1 MLPRRAGILIAAGV
15 VTIGVSEALKSHPS
29 ELEETMQ
36 PRTIF
41 AAFALMFVLGVAP
54 LQTCQAQPIASA
66 TPSTLRF
73 KAASE
78 GSFEWFFLPVDA
90 AKDQGLWSKYG
101 LEPEFVPAPGTAAQ
115 LKERIDAG
123 AKVGFANTAEVT
135 LAKSNGVPVKA
146 VAGYFGVTGA
156 KIFVATGGPIKEP
169 KDLNHKKIGILAT
182 THTSYRTVLYLNKKL
197 DIQVEPVPLGA
208 LANNLAALKAG
219 HIDAFYSA
227 EGAALAL
234 VDSGDIRLL
243 IPLPDVY
250 PKPYA
255 AVVIWATDD
264 AIERAPDLVAAFVK
278 ATLQSVKYLQD
289 HPSYASELYIKRTG
303 SQKNV
308 ADKVVAAL
316 NAVLTPSGRGSGSDL
331 VASVAGNWRFMTESG
346 AVSADTAVNIEE
358 VVDARF
364 LPPT

>member
-1 MLPRRAGILIAAGV
+1 MR
-15 VTIGVSEALKSHPS
+15 
-29 ELEETMQ
+29 
-36 PRTIF
+36 PRTYLTG
-41 AAFALMFVLGVAP
+41 FALMSILGVAP
-54 LQTCQAQPIASA
+54 LPPCQAQPIAA
-66 TPSTLRF
+66 TTASTQRF
-73 KAASE
+73 SAASE
-78 GSFEWFFLPVDA
+78 GSFEWFFLLVDA
-90 AKDQGLWSKYG
+90 GNDLGLWRKNG

-115 LKERIDAG
+115 LKERVDAG
-123 AKVGFANTAEVT
+123 TKVGFANTAEVT
-135 LAKSNGVPVKA
+135 LARSNGVPVKA
-146 VAGYFGVTGA
+146 VAGYFGETGA
-156 KIFVATGGPIKEP
+156 KIFVAAGGPLKEP
-169 KDLNHKKIGILAT
+169 RDLNHKKIGILAT

-197 DIQVEPVPLGA
+197 DIKSEAVPLGA

-219 HIDAFYSA
+219 QIDAFYSA

-234 VDSGDIRLL
+234 VDSGDLRLL
-243 IPLPDVY
+243 IPLPEVY

-264 AIERAPDLVAAFVK
+264 AIERAPALVAAFVK

-289 HPSYASELYIKRTG
+289 HPSYASELYIKRTN

-316 NAVLTPSGRGSGSDL
+316 NAVLTPSGRGSGNNL

-364 LPPT
+364 LPPTQ

>member
-1 MLPRRAGILIAAGV
+1 
-15 VTIGVSEALKSHPS
+15 
-29 ELEETMQ
+29 MQ
-36 PRTIF
+36 TRTYLTG
-41 AAFALMFVLGVAP
+41 FALMLILTVAP
-54 LQTCQAQPIASA
+54 LPPCQAQPVAA
-66 TPSTLRF
+66 TTAPTQRF
-73 KAASE
+73 KAASD
-78 GSFEWFFLPVDA
+78 GSFEWFFLLVDA
-90 AKDQGLWSKYG
+90 ANDQGLWRRYG

-123 AKVGFANTAEVT
+123 AKIGFANTAEVT
-135 LAKSNGVPVKA
+135 LARSKGVPVKT
-146 VAGYFGVTGA
+146 VAGYFGETGA
-156 KIFVATGGPIKEP
+156 KMFVATGGPIKES

-197 DIQVEPVPLGA
+197 DIQAEPVPLGA

-219 HIDAFYSA
+219 QIDAFYSA

-243 IPLPDVY
+243 MPLSDVY

-278 ATLQSVKYLQD
+278 ATLQSIKYLQD
-289 HPSYASELYIKRTG
+289 HPSYASELYIKRTN
-303 SQKNV
+303 SQKKV
-308 ADKVVAAL
+308 ADKLVAAL
-316 NAVLTPSGRGSGSDL
+316 NAALTPSGRGSGSDL
-331 VASVAGNWRFMTESG
+331 VASVAGNWRFMKESG
-346 AVSADTAVNIEE
+346 AVSADTAVEIEE

-364 LPPT
+364 LPPIQ